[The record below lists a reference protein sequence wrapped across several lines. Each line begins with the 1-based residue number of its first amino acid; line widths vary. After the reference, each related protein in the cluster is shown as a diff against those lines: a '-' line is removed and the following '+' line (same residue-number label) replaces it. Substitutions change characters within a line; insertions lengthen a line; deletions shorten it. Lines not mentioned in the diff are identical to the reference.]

1 MTGTGAPAGT
11 GDAGRDGEDEVSEQL
26 WEVFVRSAR
35 GLSHVHVGSLRA
47 ADARLAM
54 LSARDLYT
62 RRQEGASLWVVR
74 SSELYCSDPAEKDA
88 YFEPAAGKPYRH
100 PSYYTIPEGVTH
112 I

>member
-1 MTGTGAPAGT
+1 MTETAATAGT
-11 GDAGRDGEDEVSEQL
+11 GGDAGSDAVSEQL

-62 RRQEGASLWVVR
+62 RRQEGVSLWVVR
-74 SSELYCSDPAEKDA
+74 SSDLHCSDPADKEA

-100 PSYYTIPEGVTH
+100 PGYYTIPEGVTQ